1 MLNQTIL
8 RVTLFL
14 DIQLLEILIT
24 NKRRDQS
31 LFLIDSL
38 NFVLDLSPINIHF
51 QRLQQLIRKI
61 QEYVMTYYYKDMG
74 ATPADS

>member
-8 RVTLFL
+8 RVILFL
-14 DIQLLEILIT
+14 DIHLLEILIT

-38 NFVLDLSPINIHF
+38 NFVLDLSPINILF
-51 QRLQQLIRKI
+51 QRLQELIRKI
-61 QEYVMTYYYKDMG
+61 QEYVMTLYYRDMG